1 MSVCLKN
8 LPNAVEN
15 WLNAKHPEI
24 AKYVSY
30 SEEDLNPYEKQ
41 VIVKLRKTEDR
52 IYIEGWKEF
61 GNEQVYGMETLEFY
75 KLKGISDA
83 DEIEMDETVTKV
95 NLQLLKDHID
105 GTFFSFETFEILCKF
120 SNKIKS
126 DGLIRHLHRFRDLLE
141 VIEPT
146 NEDLRVY
153 FKNYPDRVKPK
164 VWFNVKMEDIIGD
177 FTLYSGGYFHVASTE
192 MENWIKRQIK
202 PKVSE
207 FDEDIVEYLKSKEP
221 PKRIKH
227 IDLNNLSER
236 IPLCLRFNDHFPTDE
251 ERQQFV
257 RVMSNA
263 NVPLEFVKEKLEDLN
278 NRFPHNPPLPLK
290 RRFDYEAHYKK
301 NYKPHGCHKM
311 KTCPFNP
318 DHSLNVKKS
327 SCIALFR
334 NNFGE
339 GNSNYK
345 TFKGPLDWLLW

>member
-1 MSVCLKN
+1 MSVCLRN

-15 WLNAKHPEI
+15 WLNANHSKI
-24 AKYVSY
+24 GRFVTFDN
-30 SEEDLNPYEKQ
+30 EDLNPYEKQ
-41 VIVKLRKTEDR
+41 IILLLKKTEDR

-61 GNEQVYGMETLEFY
+61 GNDKLNNMNTLQFY
-75 KLKGISDA
+75 ELKGIG
-83 DEIEMDETVTKV
+83 DEDELEMDETITEPTLE
-95 NLQLLKDHID
+95 NLQLHIE
-105 GTFFSFETFEILCKF
+105 GKFFSFETFEILNKF
-120 SNKIKS
+120 SINIKS
-126 DGLIRHLHRFRDLLE
+126 DGLIRHLHRFRDVLE
-141 VIEPT
+141 LIEPT

-153 FKNYPDRVKPK
+153 FVKYPNRVKPK
-164 VWFNVKMEDIIGD
+164 VWFNVKMEEIIGD

-192 MENWIKRQIK
+192 MENWMKRNMK

-207 FDEDIVEYLKSKEP
+207 FDEKIVEYLKSKEP

-227 IDLNNLSER
+227 IDVNNLSER
-236 IPLCLRFNDHFPTDE
+236 IPLCLRFNDHFPNDE

-263 NVPLEFVKEKLEDLN
+263 NVPLDFVKDKLEDLN

-301 NYKPHGCHKM
+301 NYKPNGCHKM

-318 DHSLNVKKS
+318 DHSLSVKKS